1 MDKDRVEGTARQVTG
16 KIKEVAGR
24 ATDDPT
30 TEAEAAPK
38 RRPARC
44 RRNTARPRTRSATR
58 SGSEPPHRRPVPP
71 RYRRRIMNVTD
82 RIIRLKVDL
91 AADRQTVWEALTG
104 AQHVQ
109 AWWGRHVSLT
119 PRAGG
124 RLFVRGDG
132 REQSREVR
140 GRVLRWSPPSAL
152 ELAWADAAW
161 PAETRVNIRLTP
173 TPDGDTLQPA
183 DEVPSRSSRAL
194 QERIRRKS
202 QNSQI

>member
-1 MDKDRVEGTARQVTG
+1 
-16 KIKEVAGR
+16 
-24 ATDDPT
+24 
-30 TEAEAAPK
+30 
-38 RRPARC
+38 
-44 RRNTARPRTRSATR
+44 
-58 SGSEPPHRRPVPP
+58 
-71 RYRRRIMNVTD
+71 MNVTD

-132 REQSREVR
+132 REQSRQVR

-173 TPDGDTLQPA
+173 TPDGDTRLQL
-183 DEVPSRSSRAL
+183 DHVGWSSFEDKARLHLMQAAERDWTARLERLEDYLRAGD
-194 QERIRRKS
+194 IAGTVS
-202 QNSQI
+202 QAQSGGARAW